1 MLNGV
6 NGTLQ
11 NQNKKYGKQDGARGI
26 RSRCTV
32 NVINEKDARGI
43 GLNKTTWSAGSDCKV
58 KLKFKRNSDE
68 NHGVGKRPEEQY
80 GAIKGN

>member
-1 MLNGV
+1 MLSGV

-11 NQNKKYGKQDGARGI
+11 NQNKEYGKTTWRT
-26 RSRCTV
+26 RNTV
-32 NVINEKDARGI
+32 HGKWLLINEKDARGI
-43 GLNKTTWSAGSDCKV
+43 GLKHPGSDCKA
-58 KLKFKRNSDE
+58 KLKFKRNTDE